1 MEKKDIQDIVEEV
14 YKFFSDSKS
23 LFIFDDAEKSNYLN
37 KFLPLH
43 DLLPVG
49 NGPYILITSRNQEW
63 GRGIEVINLNEL
75 KSEKAIEFVK
85 KSLSIEDESQNEK
98 IKALV
103 EKLQRFPLAIQQAI
117 AYIEDQ
123 RITEEFDID
132 DYLEKYE
139 KKTKDLL
146 DSEVFRGIDNDYA
159 KTTFTTWKITTNKI
173 ASDRENGKLAL
184 RVLNIISYL
193 APERISREVF
203 LGLTGSSEEKLRSAV
218 RLLIKY
224 SMVNGEQKQSVLST
238 HKLVQE
244 VTRIVL
250 EEEGK
255 DKEVMDEVFK
265 LLRASFPYGSDKLE
279 DYVKKREFLPHL
291 EAFLLHVDNWLK
303 KNPKDKQKIEEDYLE
318 GLLILISDGY
328 FSLGNPKRQKDLL
341 ERALKIGK
349 QYYGADHFQL
359 ARTLVNLSVTYRALG
374 DYHRA
379 KELLEKDLPVLKK
392 HYGADHFEVARVLVN
407 LSITYGVLGNAQRAR
422 ELLEKALPI
431 LENHYG
437 KDHLEIAKILVS
449 LSITYGALDDYQKQ
463 TELLERALPILDSH
477 YGEDHPEVAIVLE
490 NLATADRAL
499 GNDQRAKES
508 LEMADKIYQKGEVA
522 ECLPNTSSGM
532 RKREAKIGECEL
544 SWKDV
549 DKFNTE
555 EDAKRDFSKIKIDS
569 EKFLH
574 YIKDLPKDK
583 RYQLIELANKVEVTG
598 GFRDL
603 INKLSNNQ
611 KVMNHLNRVKKI
623 SSITMHGMMAK
634 NVLADFL
641 NGDYQGVAI
650 NVGFIA
656 GGQGFARVAE
666 VASREGLN
674 LLSEGKA
681 LLGRSLRAASPFL
694 ARGTSAF
701 IAYDLVNQVK
711 AFKNGTEGA
720 LVGVVGDSIYLS
732 VDAAEI
738 GIEVAESFAILEGVS
753 SVTGPIGS
761 GIGAVVFVGT
771 DVYMAVK
778 KVDKIDQIIHLTE
791 KEKFIE
797 GLRAFIGMQPE
808 QYIEELMEEK
818 QLYNQLVKQGFEYL
832 KEHSNIQSYVFPTSK
847 SSVDSCR
854 KVPYQQTIC
863 NMARLSILCLR
874 KVNVTFY
881 AEKCTTKFEI
891 DLDSTVLLDR
901 KRTDIRWSRARPDNP
916 SGGKLFCFS
925 QGNDEPA
932 PSYGSYLC
940 ENAIGLSN
948 NKIEGY
954 TLIDL
959 GEGKD
964 YARGFKD
971 SQNIFVVNDG
981 SKEYYGGNKND
992 IFILQGDLI
1001 GGSLYGEGGI
1011 DTLDLTG
1018 FAHGVVTVDVYL
1030 NANIG
1035 ITVYKHH
1042 GYHSFK
1048 INSVERVFGR
1058 KVEGDHIFSACE
1070 TKFVDGNG
1078 GAEDQLDYVQIEN
1091 NDCVYDIQVIIKPYT
1106 EIDNMALK
1114 GNFSY
1119 ILPSQNGSASVKL
1132 LTNLESNH
1140 RFTFGYVL
1148 ADVQSIDVE
1157 DQNSI
1162 RFNFFSKV
1170 INSNFSISISYN
1182 IMNNIIYQLKDSAE
1196 IKVGK
1201 ERNLYAIQ
1209 STNKTIDEIIESYPA
1224 IANKLNMTIAV
1235 QSVNEYIF
1243 VGHEK
1248 CEVLQNNPIHN
1259 SHLIKNGGENIYVI
1273 TIASGKQRYDHSI
1286 FSIPEVNIYNLDKG
1300 SSIDTLDLRKVIKI
1314 IQQDD
1319 LRVHIGLPRIY
1330 QDGNDLLVK
1339 LEAEFGQSFPAEVLM
1354 VRLKDGLNWYEKLHI
1369 ISNNIPMKISSELEL
1384 KPLPLI
1390 FEKDKEIIVVTGQD
1404 VEEGTE
1410 LIISRKGENYRF
1422 VRSNDN
1428 DLMITNA
1435 FDSTITRDD
1444 FCSITLSEFYKTPK
1458 MKTLSIKFA
1467 DKGIV
1472 LRDHEKEINAAR
1484 NVDSVKR
1491 EYKDQVYNDV
1501 FSKYKQQNVAIR
1513 HRRHKEYSDLDKR
1526 FSENIR
1532 NSSTKASSW
1541 INDLFGWVKNS
1552 IGRFRAAL
1560 PEILANYSNTAGT
1573 SQFSSEVCIS
1583 NNVGLGFLLL
1593 QGFLDRKYPLP
1604 KFCSATHEEVLADTL
1619 DIMEEFKKTLK
1630 KTAKQSGV
1638 SVKGFDFFKVYSDI
1652 AGHVRNERYSKIP
1665 STLYSAVKEAYPKNE
1680 KFLSTFKSSIG
1691 KMLDRQKMVNNHN
1704 QEQGIANVDP
1714 SFYLIGLL

>member
-1 MEKKDIQDIVEEV
+1 M
-14 YKFFSDSKS
+14 
-23 LFIFDDAEKSNYLN
+23 
-37 KFLPLH
+37 
-43 DLLPVG
+43 
-49 NGPYILITSRNQEW
+49 
-63 GRGIEVINLNEL
+63 
-75 KSEKAIEFVK
+75 
-85 KSLSIEDESQNEK
+85 
-98 IKALV
+98 
-103 EKLQRFPLAIQQAI
+103 
-117 AYIEDQ
+117 
-123 RITEEFDID
+123 
-132 DYLEKYE
+132 
-139 KKTKDLL
+139 
-146 DSEVFRGIDNDYA
+146 
-159 KTTFTTWKITTNKI
+159 
-173 ASDRENGKLAL
+173 
-184 RVLNIISYL
+184 
-193 APERISREVF
+193 
-203 LGLTGSSEEKLRSAV
+203 
-218 RLLIKY
+218 
-224 SMVNGEQKQSVLST
+224 
-238 HKLVQE
+238 
-244 VTRIVL
+244 
-250 EEEGK
+250 
-255 DKEVMDEVFK
+255 
-265 LLRASFPYGSDKLE
+265 
-279 DYVKKREFLPHL
+279 
-291 EAFLLHVDNWLK
+291 
-303 KNPKDKQKIEEDYLE
+303 
-318 GLLILISDGY
+318 
-328 FSLGNPKRQKDLL
+328 
-341 ERALKIGK
+341 
-349 QYYGADHFQL
+349 
-359 ARTLVNLSVTYRALG
+359 
-374 DYHRA
+374 
-379 KELLEKDLPVLKK
+379 
-392 HYGADHFEVARVLVN
+392 
-407 LSITYGVLGNAQRAR
+407 
-422 ELLEKALPI
+422 
-431 LENHYG
+431 
-437 KDHLEIAKILVS
+437 
-449 LSITYGALDDYQKQ
+449 
-463 TELLERALPILDSH
+463 
-477 YGEDHPEVAIVLE
+477 
-490 NLATADRAL
+490 
-499 GNDQRAKES
+499 
-508 LEMADKIYQKGEVA
+508 
-522 ECLPNTSSGM
+522 
-532 RKREAKIGECEL
+532 
-544 SWKDV
+544 
-549 DKFNTE
+549 
-555 EDAKRDFSKIKIDS
+555 
-569 EKFLH
+569 
-574 YIKDLPKDK
+574 
-583 RYQLIELANKVEVTG
+583 
-598 GFRDL
+598 
-603 INKLSNNQ
+603 
-611 KVMNHLNRVKKI
+611 
-623 SSITMHGMMAK
+623 
-634 NVLADFL
+634 
-641 NGDYQGVAI
+641 
-650 NVGFIA
+650 
-656 GGQGFARVAE
+656 
-666 VASREGLN
+666 
-674 LLSEGKA
+674 
-681 LLGRSLRAASPFL
+681 
-694 ARGTSAF
+694 
-701 IAYDLVNQVK
+701 
-711 AFKNGTEGA
+711 
-720 LVGVVGDSIYLS
+720 
-732 VDAAEI
+732 
-738 GIEVAESFAILEGVS
+738 
-753 SVTGPIGS
+753 
-761 GIGAVVFVGT
+761 
-771 DVYMAVK
+771 
-778 KVDKIDQIIHLTE
+778 
-791 KEKFIE
+791 
-797 GLRAFIGMQPE
+797 
-808 QYIEELMEEK
+808 
-818 QLYNQLVKQGFEYL
+818 
-832 KEHSNIQSYVFPTSK
+832 
-847 SSVDSCR
+847 
-854 KVPYQQTIC
+854 
-863 NMARLSILCLR
+863 
-874 KVNVTFY
+874 
-881 AEKCTTKFEI
+881 
-891 DLDSTVLLDR
+891 LDR

-1001 GGSLYGEGGI
+1001 GGSLYGEDGI

-1235 QSVNEYIF
+1235 QSVNEYIL

-1593 QGFLDRKYPLP
+1593 QSFLDRKYPLP

-1714 SFYLIGLL
+1714 SFLLNRIVVESVNNGGLKGVNCAGQVA